1 MKTGIKKSV
10 FIVFCLVLLAALFV
24 ISRLSVRGKKPVAM
38 TVSAA
43 QSLKDV
49 MAEITELYQKQY
61 PQTQVVVNLGG
72 SGSLQRQIEQGAPV
86 DLFISASLEHMEKLR
101 EKGLLQEDAYYRLL
115 QNRLVLVTRKDDLD
129 ISGFDDLLSER
140 VETVALGEPGS
151 VPAGK
156 YALEALSYFG
166 MDERIKE
173 KAVFARDV
181 REAEAWVESGNAR
194 AGIVY
199 ITDALGSK
207 SLRIAAEA
215 PPESHSPIIY
225 PVGVIKNGQVKEAKK
240 MVEFLFSKEAAA
252 LFEKYGFITLPGDDY
267 GF

>member
-1 MKTGIKKSV
+1 MEN
-10 FIVFCLVLLAALFV
+10 
-24 ISRLSVRGKKPVAM
+24 
-38 TVSAA
+38 
-43 QSLKDV
+43 LKD
-49 MAEITELYQKQY
+49 
-61 PQTQVVVNLGG
+61 
-72 SGSLQRQIEQGAPV
+72 
-86 DLFISASLEHMEKLR
+86 
-101 EKGLLQEDAYYRLL
+101 KGLLHEDTYYQLL
-115 QNRLVLVTRKDDLD
+115 RNRLVLVTPKDDLD
-129 ISGFDDLLSER
+129 ISGFEDLLADKAE
-140 VETVALGEPGS
+140 VVALGEPGS

>member
-1 MKTGIKKSV
+1 MKKSE
-10 FIVFCLVLLAALFV
+10 FYLFCFLLIVALIVINGLAV
-24 ISRLSVRGKKPVAM
+24 PEEKPV
-38 TVSAA
+38 TLTLSAA

-49 MAEITELYQKQY
+49 VAEITDLYQKQH
-61 PQTQVVVNLGG
+61 PQIRVIVNLGG
-72 SGSLQRQIEQGAPV
+72 SGSLQRQIEHGAPV
-86 DLFISASLEHMEKLR
+86 DLFISASLEHMENLKD
-101 EKGLLQEDAYYRLL
+101 KGLLHEDTYYQLL
-115 QNRLVLVTRKDDLD
+115 RNRLVLVTPKDDLD
-129 ISGFDDLLSER
+129 ISGFEDLLADKAE
-140 VETVALGEPGS
+140 VVALGEPGS